1 MPLIIPPAPQQ
12 SIDAMRAAMPLL
24 AHRPALSR
32 VAPQLSAALAASPAA
47 SLSPTL
53 SHKIYTLGLS
63 DLAAQTGNNLGTA
76 TLAGWR
82 HTIASDEEVVTVD
95 TVADET
101 GSGYKFA
108 ALSSNPSAPGVQSEI
123 AALGQDADIAAASY
137 EVSLLQVPALG
148 VRAVWL
154 HDPSGRAA
162 DLLVPVAPVR
172 SELTA
177 GRRYLVSDFANAL
190 KGAAGRILA
199 DDDPRK
205 GSA

>member
-12 SIDAMRAAMPLL
+12 SIDAMRTAMPLL

-32 VAPQLSAALAASPAA
+32 VAPQLSAALAASPA

-53 SHKIYTLGLS
+53 SHKVYTLGLS

-82 HTIASDEEVVTVD
+82 HTIASDEELVTVD

-108 ALSSNPSAPGVQSEI
+108 ALSANPSAPGVQSEI

-137 EVSLLQVPALG
+137 EVSLLQIPALG

-154 HDPSGRAA
+154 HDPSGKAA
-162 DLLVPVAPVR
+162 DLLVPVAPAR

-177 GRRYLVSDFANAL
+177 GRRYRVSDFANAL